1 MRIKEGFILRTICGE
16 HVVVGEGLS
25 QVNYNKLISLNGSA
39 AWLWEQVKGRDFSAE
54 DLTALLLDR
63 YEVAEE
69 QARADALK
77 LLNVWKENNLVTE

>member
-39 AWLWEQVKGRDFSAE
+39 AWLWEQVQGRDFNAE
-54 DLTALLLDR
+54 DLAALLLER
-63 YEVAEE
+63 YEVSEE
-69 QARADALK
+69 QARADSLK

>member
-39 AWLWEQVKGRDFSAE
+39 AWLWEQVQGRDFNAE
-54 DLTALLLDR
+54 DLTALLLER
-63 YEVAEE
+63 YEVSEE
-69 QARADALK
+69 QARADSLK

>member
-39 AWLWEQVKGRDFSAE
+39 AWLWEQVQGRDFNAE
-54 DLTALLLDR
+54 DLAALLLER
-63 YEVAEE
+63 YEVSEE
-69 QARADALK
+69 QARADSLK
-77 LLNVWKENNLVTE
+77 LLNVWKENKLVTE

>member
-63 YEVAEE
+63 YEVSEE
-69 QARADALK
+69 QARADSLK

>member
-39 AWLWEQVKGRDFSAE
+39 AWLWEQVQGRDFNAE
-54 DLTALLLDR
+54 DLAALLLER
-63 YEVAEE
+63 YEVSEE
-69 QARADALK
+69 QARADSLK
-77 LLNVWKENNLVTE
+77 LLNVWKESNLVTE